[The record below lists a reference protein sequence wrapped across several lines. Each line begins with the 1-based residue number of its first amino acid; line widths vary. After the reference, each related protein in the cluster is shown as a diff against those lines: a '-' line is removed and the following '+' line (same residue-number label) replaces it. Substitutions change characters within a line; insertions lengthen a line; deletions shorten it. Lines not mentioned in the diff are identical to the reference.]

1 MELNQSSLAV
11 RVAGLIAR
19 VNRGEMAPELA
30 RRALRDWMDRNEVN
44 RVLLQNAMMELND
57 PRAPPKEA
65 TYWLVG
71 CVTAVAAL
79 LLGLMG
85 LVAWVWSH

>member
-1 MELNQSSLAV
+1 MEYD
-11 RVAGLIAR
+11 
-19 VNRGEMAPELA
+19 PE
-30 RRALRDWMDRNEVN
+30 V
-44 RVLLQNAMMELND
+44 QD